1 MYETIGEPRLFGA
14 NHDTDASSPAAPT
27 DTNDTASGKP
37 TGTTEADNTDATD
50 EPEMFDAVTLNRYEV
65 PFTKPVTVQLVAVVV
80 EHVKPPGTD
89 VTV

>member
-1 MYETIGEPRLFGA
+1 VYETIGEPRLFGA
-14 NHDTDASSPAAPT
+14 DHDTDASSPAAPT

-37 TGTTEADNTDATD
+37 TGTTPADNADATD

-65 PFTKPVTVQLVAVVV
+65 PFTKPITVQLVVDV
-80 EHVKPPGTD
+80 EHVRPPGTD